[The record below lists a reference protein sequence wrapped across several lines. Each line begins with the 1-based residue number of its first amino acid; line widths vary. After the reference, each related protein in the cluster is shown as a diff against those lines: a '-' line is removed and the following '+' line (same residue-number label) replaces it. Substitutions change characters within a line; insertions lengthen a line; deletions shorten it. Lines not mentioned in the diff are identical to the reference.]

1 MLCCAVLLCTG
12 IFVAFVPQGL
22 PATVTMLLTFA
33 AMRLKDRNVL
43 VKDLT
48 AVRILYH
55 TNNVPPPS
63 PPWKQHPY
71 LVTGGWGVQSKSRR
85 LA

>member
-1 MLCCAVLLCTG
+1 M
-12 IFVAFVPQGL
+12 AFVPQGL

-48 AVRILYH
+48 AVSFFFSLRRPSWLRGC
-55 TNNVPPPS
+55 VPNPGALIDAFLEVACRP
-63 PPWKQHPY
+63 
-71 LVTGGWGVQSKSRR
+71 L
-85 LA
+85 